1 MPARL
6 SPCPCNRMTASPFPT
21 GGRMIQARSRAP
33 SPATISTSARRAPS
47 CSAMLPT
54 RASSRAVNGKC
65 AGWRAPST
73 AITPIA
79 PHSTSH
85 TTSVAPARTVIERAR
100 FTSPATHTGPCRFL
114 QARRRLRRASLLPL
128 PTRPD
133 RRVQGAYVP
142 GHERTSPVR
151 FSRRP
156 AGL

>member
-6 SPCPCNRMTASPFPT
+6 SPCPCNRMTASPFPA
-21 GGRMIQARSRAP
+21 GGRMLHARSRAP

-54 RASSRAVNGKC
+54 RTSSRAVNGKC

-73 AITPIA
+73 ATTPIA

-85 TTSVAPARTVIERAR
+85 TTSVAPARMVIERAS
-100 FTSPATHTGPCRFL
+100 FTRPATHTGPCRFL
-114 QARRRLRRASLLPL
+114 QARRRLRRASSPLL

-133 RRVQGAYVP
+133 RRVQEACVP
-142 GHERTSPVR
+142 ALARASPALV
-151 FSRRP
+151 SRRP
-156 AGL
+156 TGP